1 VTYDCAYWQP
11 TALQN
16 HQQPAHNLATDSL
29 GQGQQP
35 WCRLAASLGSSP
47 GAGRYKQ
54 HTGLCSR
61 CGLLACKGEKAKDT
75 AHREE
80 TRSGLTPRCLLGAA
94 VEGNGCKC
102 FLILSAGT
110 TASLGITERS
120 DFHCSDLL
128 WDPSSVSLR
137 LCTKGSAKESSN
149 HVAADSSHPGSWFL
163 LYVPCSSRC
172 LHEQQEP
179 LLFQLCLLSF
189 SLVFP

>member
-1 VTYDCAYWQP
+1 MTYDCAYWQP

-137 LCTKGSAKESSN
+137 LCTKGSAKESRTMWRLTALILA
-149 HVAADSSHPGSWFL
+149 VGFFCTCPARAAACMNSRNLCRSSFV
-163 LYVPCSSRC
+163 Y
-172 LHEQQEP
+172 
-179 LLFQLCLLSF
+179 
-189 SLVFP
+189 

>member
-1 VTYDCAYWQP
+1 MTYDCAYWQP

-80 TRSGLTPRCLLGAA
+80 TQSGLTPRCLLGAA

-128 WDPSSVSLR
+128 LGPVKCEPEAVHEGKR
-137 LCTKGSAKESSN
+137 KGEQN

-163 LYVPCSSRC
+163 LYGPCSSRC

>member
-1 VTYDCAYWQP
+1 MTVLTGSPQP
-11 TALQN
+11 CRTTSSQHTTWLQT
-16 HQQPAHNLATDSL
+16 HW
-29 GQGQQP
+29 G
-35 WCRLAASLGSSP
+35 RVSSP
-47 GAGRYKQ
+47 GAVLLPLWAAHLGQDVTNSTRGCAADAGYWPARGRRQ
-54 HTGLCSR
+54 RTLHTGKR
-61 CGLLACKGEKAKDT
+61 
-75 AHREE
+75 H
-80 TRSGLTPRCLLGAA
+80 GLTPRCLLGAA

-149 HVAADSSHPGSWFL
+149 HVAADSSHPGSCFL